1 MLSQKLWNVI
11 VERWKEC
18 VITSRNP
25 KVPWHKLDSYNAIKR
40 ECPGELPGVLFVLGL
55 CDYFCFRLYVVLL
68 RCLYLSIKP
77 LQSVL
82 LWPAPERRTY
92 YITNTYSLWPCFSWK
107 PGTRQRCCNSCE
119 PHSFSGFI
127 SLPIDFPKRGPGM
140 LSGNLNLKLRS
151 FSSLGHLLI

>member
-1 MLSQKLWNVI
+1 MQL
-11 VERWKEC
+11 
-18 VITSRNP
+18 
-25 KVPWHKLDSYNAIKR
+25 R
-40 ECPGELPGVLFVLGL
+40 ESALGNCPEF
-55 CDYFCFRLYVVLL
+55 Y
-68 RCLYLSIKP
+68 LYLACVTISASASMLCCWDVLKDTR
-77 LQSVL
+77 LSLYSVL

-151 FSSLGHLLI
+151 FSSLGHLLIQQWQYCSSLTWLGLYLLLKK